1 MNGVFFPGMTNG
13 ITRKYA
19 LRRVLSVLFIAQ
31 SLIMWAQEPEYH
43 VVQAVVEGLRSPGQ
57 CAQVDIYLRAQADV
71 IVARTDYNTRNV
83 MIQVPHFSTFGE
95 QHLRDLFQSLG
106 LEIRCY
112 RRLPLNSSLYKP
124 LDPRDCTEMP
134 AGLDQ

>member
-1 MNGVFFPGMTNG
+1 MILAVVAHAAASA
-13 ITRKYA
+13 R
-19 LRRVLSVLFIAQ
+19 AQ
-31 SLIMWAQEPEYH
+31 VPEAEYH
-43 VVQAVVEGLRSPGQ
+43 VVQAVVDGLRSPGQ

-83 MIQVPHFSTFGE
+83 MIQVPRFSGFTQ

-112 RRLPLNSSLYKP
+112 QRLPLNSSLYKP
-124 LDPRDCTEMP
+124 LDPRTCTEQP
-134 AGLDQ
+134 VSTDQ